1 MGTNLTVAFSPAHE
15 FPSRDRCVVE
25 CMASGGIIDIV
36 IAAQVEIRI
45 SMAISARPWYQVA
58 FV

>member
-1 MGTNLTVAFSPAHE
+1 MGTNLTVAFPPAHE

-25 CMASGGIIDIV
+25 CMASGGIIAV
-36 IAAQVEIRI
+36 AAHVEIRI